1 MDFTGRRGLSRR
13 DFLKLAGAT
22 AVAVPTVVGL
32 NLLYNSRGDLP
43 GRDDPGEIAQI
54 PHSGA
59 PGNQPILVVQNDTG
73 ESPFGAYLGE
83 ILLAEGILSFTL
95 EKLSELDFGSLTERD
110 VVILSSGTLNQ
121 EQADKF
127 SRYVFNGGGLIVM
140 SPEPAL
146 LSVLGLKDEQINADQ
161 NYVVTDSDHPL
172 TLGIDSASMQFHG
185 TAKNFLLDSAE
196 AIAWFCDK
204 SGNVKYYPA
213 VSLNQYGEGWACAW
227 MYDLA
232 DSVVLTRQGNPAWAN
247 QERDGFDSIRASDM
261 FYGWIDLDR
270 IETPQADEQQ
280 RLLVNAIHFLSQ
292 KKRPLPRV
300 WYFPNRS
307 KSMFI
312 ATSDAHQNPGW
323 AMERVIEHV
332 EKFGGFISIYSLPPF
347 YTVPYRAA
355 QKVRWWLED
364 LSLMDEAYFPSLA
377 RVADWRA
384 RGHEFGIH
392 PLIEDGFVESWE
404 ISWERFTGIGYG
416 PVSPTTRVH
425 RILWDGW
432 MESAKLQAGYGFRM
446 NFDYYHVG
454 NGFRKEN
461 GDWVYG
467 HFTGSGLPMKFV
479 DENGRIIN
487 LYQQLTQLADDH
499 LLNLH
504 WGGSVKLPADE
515 AVQVSKSMLDRSLNG
530 GYAAISAIFHTDPFS
545 AGEVWANEEARWM
558 DGTLK
563 YAMDNNVPIWSGE
576 MWLDFVEARHDS
588 SIENITWIPGEN
600 RLSFMLTVPAYRT
613 GTMSI
618 LLPLEHSSARL
629 SGVEINGKTVAFVEH
644 SVGAQRYAWF
654 DVLMGENAITAY
666 YRE

>member
-1 MDFTGRRGLSRR
+1 MDFAGRRRLSRR
-13 DFLKLAGAT
+13 NFLKLAGAT

-43 GRDDPGEIAQI
+43 GRGDPDENAKI
-54 PHSGA
+54 PPSGA
-59 PGNQPILVVQNDTG
+59 LGNQPILVVQNDSG

-95 EKLSELDFGSLTERD
+95 VKLSDLDLDTLSERD
-110 VVILSSGTLNQ
+110 IVILSSGPLNR
-121 EQADKF
+121 EQADAL

-140 SPEPAL
+140 TPEPAL
-146 LSVLGLKDEQINADQ
+146 LSVLGLKDQQLNASQ
-161 NYVVTDSDHPL
+161 TYVVTESDHPL
-172 TLGIDSASMQFHG
+172 SLGIESASMQYHG
-185 TAKNFLLDSAE
+185 TAKNYLLDGAE
-196 AIAWFCDK
+196 VIAWLCDK
-204 SGNVKYYPA
+204 SGEVKNYPA
-213 VSLNQYGEGWACAW
+213 VSLNHYGEGWVCAW
-227 MYDLA
+227 LYDLA
-232 DSVVLTRQGNPAWAN
+232 ESVVLTRQGNPEWAN

-280 RLLVNAIHFLSQ
+280 RLLVNVIHFLSQ
-292 KKRPLPRV
+292 KKRPLPRM
-300 WYFPNRS
+300 WYFPNRG

-355 QKVRWWLED
+355 QKVRWWLEE
-364 LSLMDEAYFPSLA
+364 LSVMDEAYFPSLA

-392 PLIEDGFVESWE
+392 PLIEDGFVNSWE

-432 MESAKLQAGYGFRM
+432 MKSARLQESYGFRM

-454 NGFRKEN
+454 NGFRKDN

-479 DENGRIIN
+479 DEKGRIIN

-504 WGGSVKLPADE
+504 WGGSVKLPADD
-515 AVQVSKSMLDRSLNG
+515 AVQISNSMLDRSLNG
-530 GYAAISAIFHTDPFS
+530 GYAAIGAIFHTDPFS
-545 AGEVWANEEARWM
+545 AGEVWANEEARWI

-588 SIENITWIPGEN
+588 SIENITWTSGEN
-600 RLSFMLTVPAYRT
+600 RLSFMLTVPAYRI

-618 LLPLEHSSARL
+618 LLPLEHATARL
-629 SGVEINGKTVAFVEH
+629 SGVEINGKIVAFVEH

-654 DVLMGENAITAY
+654 DVFMGENAIAAY
-666 YRE
+666 YRK

>member
-1 MDFTGRRGLSRR
+1 MDFTGRRRLSRR

-73 ESPFGAYLGE
+73 ESPFGAYFGE

-95 EKLSELDFGSLTERD
+95 EKLSELDFGSLSERD

-146 LSVLGLKDEQINADQ
+146 LSVLGLKDEQMNADQ

-576 MWLDFVEARHDS
+576 MWLNFVEARHDS